1 MCLAIQVEFQAIM
14 GSPSL
19 GSISTDLVPAP
30 LVLYTAPQILFS
42 CFSCFL
48 KKMAQIWSTV
58 IRNTGGVSS
67 HKTLPTRLQP
77 RQQVDT
83 TTLVLTKTIWQ
94 LLRRIRN
101 FQARSDGDYNN
112 CKKLW
117 HICKTVDELF
127 IIWLFTKIDPIYEQN
142 IKIKTDYFLFLSS
155 LHLVCWKFSKEFQQ
169 QFNL

>member
-1 MCLAIQVEFQAIM
+1 MGSPSLFSISTHLFPAPQISFPCFLPMFQSTCVWVANCLAVQVECQAIM

-19 GSISTDLVPAP
+19 VPILTDLVPAR
-30 LVLYTAPQILFS
+30 LVLCTAPQISFS

-77 RQQVDT
+77 QQQVDT

-127 IIWLFTKIDPIYEQN
+127 IIWLLE
-142 IKIKTDYFLFLSS
+142 
-155 LHLVCWKFSKEFQQ
+155 V
-169 QFNL
+169 